1 MAINNLKKQLLL
13 SIAVG
18 LFLCSTSNI
27 IAQSYTTVEGDSI
40 NPRAYVTMGYYFPRI
55 NTSLRVDTALGIGT
69 EIGLEDL
76 GLDEEKSVFK
86 LDGAIRISPKSQLA
100 LTYTSINRNSKAL
113 LEKDIKVGDTTFL
126 EGSGVGLKFNI
137 DYFAATWR
145 YSFFNQKNWNAGL
158 SVGARAV
165 SIKTGFKA
173 LVNTDSDQFIYEKSP
188 SFIAPAILFGV
199 HGSAYLTPKLLAR
212 YSLEYF
218 YLSIDGI
225 DINVIESNFSVQYFI
240 FKQFGL
246 GLAYST
252 NDYQVNDIPL
262 GDFNGKVDFNFG
274 GMNLFLSARF

>member
-1 MAINNLKKQLLL
+1 M
-13 SIAVG
+13 
-18 LFLCSTSNI
+18 
-27 IAQSYTTVEGDSI
+27 
-40 NPRAYVTMGYYFPRI
+40 
-55 NTSLRVDTALGIGT
+55 
-69 EIGLEDL
+69 
-76 GLDEEKSVFK
+76 
-86 LDGAIRISPKSQLA
+86 
-100 LTYTSINRNSKAL
+100 
-113 LEKDIKVGDTTFL
+113 
-126 EGSGVGLKFNI
+126 
-137 DYFAATWR
+137 
-145 YSFFNQKNWNAGL
+145 
-158 SVGARAV
+158 
-165 SIKTGFKA
+165 
-173 LVNTDSDQFIYEKSP
+173 
-188 SFIAPAILFGV
+188 